1 MNDHD
6 LKWTMA
12 HEFSFDL
19 IGSPFFLGGGGLKVA
34 NRHKCHKDKLTKN
47 KTSILAI
54 TERCV
59 QVRENEASCFVMSS
73 NACISVCRSC
83 CVFP

>member
-19 IGSPFFLGGGGLKVA
+19 IGSPFFLGGGGGLKLQTDINVIKT
-34 NRHKCHKDKLTKN
+34 NRP
-47 KTSILAI
+47 KTRHQS
-54 TERCV
+54 
-59 QVRENEASCFVMSS
+59 
-73 NACISVCRSC
+73 
-83 CVFP
+83 

>member
-19 IGSPFFLGGGGLKVA
+19 IGSPFFLVGGGGLKVA
-34 NRHKCHKDKLTKN
+34 NRHKCHKDK
-47 KTSILAI
+47 
-54 TERCV
+54 
-59 QVRENEASCFVMSS
+59 
-73 NACISVCRSC
+73 
-83 CVFP
+83 

>member
-19 IGSPFFLGGGGLKVA
+19 IGSPFFLGGGGLKLQTDINVIKT
-34 NRHKCHKDKLTKN
+34 NRPKQDFNLSNNRKMC
-47 KTSILAI
+47 TSK
-54 TERCV
+54 
-59 QVRENEASCFVMSS
+59 RE
-73 NACISVCRSC
+73 
-83 CVFP
+83 

>member
-34 NRHKCHKDKLTKN
+34 NRHKCHKDK
-47 KTSILAI
+47 
-54 TERCV
+54 
-59 QVRENEASCFVMSS
+59 
-73 NACISVCRSC
+73 
-83 CVFP
+83 

>member
-19 IGSPFFLGGGGLKVA
+19 IGSPFFLGGGGLKLQTDINVIKT
-34 NRHKCHKDKLTKN
+34 NRPKP
-47 KTSILAI
+47 IL
-54 TERCV
+54 
-59 QVRENEASCFVMSS
+59 QS
-73 NACISVCRSC
+73 
-83 CVFP
+83 